1 VSWRPWWPNQK
12 WKYGGNKPVRL
23 FDPDFLFLL
32 NVPVYPSE
40 FLGTPYTHKTRMNF
54 GNIIRGQEVIGE
66 KQKNV
71 NGREIETGSGRGQM
85 TSSSGSGLRG
95 QRHV

>member
-1 VSWRPWWPNQK
+1 MEALVAKPEVEIWRKPASSTFWPRI
-12 WKYGGNKPVRL
+12 PI
-23 FDPDFLFLL
+23 PI